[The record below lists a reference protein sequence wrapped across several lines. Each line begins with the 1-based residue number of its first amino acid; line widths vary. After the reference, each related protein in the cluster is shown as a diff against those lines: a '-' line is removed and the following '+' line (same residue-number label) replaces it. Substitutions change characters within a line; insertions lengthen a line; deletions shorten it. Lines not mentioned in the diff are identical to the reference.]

1 MIVIFSIVC
10 LGAFITH
17 QTKMC
22 QDRIYHESTGVVPTL
37 LIKLETL
44 IFRSNHM
51 SQPLF
56 LQNIIACIWDFD
68 KTLIPGYMQV
78 PIVEHYQVDSKN
90 FWKEVNGLPKF
101 YRKNGLDLIVP
112 DTVYLNHFITYA
124 RNGIFKGL
132 NNKRL
137 RELGAEIEF
146 YKGLPEFFDEVKYF
160 VKAEPAYRQHDIR
173 VEHYIVSTGLRQM
186 ILGSKIAP
194 YVDGVWG
201 CEFVENP
208 PQAGYLDLASRQASE
223 SHHIISQIAYALDNT
238 TKTRAIFE
246 INKGTNKI
254 SDIDVNAN
262 IPDEDRRVPIQ
273 NMIYIADGPSDI
285 PVFSIVNRFGGRTF
299 AVYQP
304 GSNEEF
310 SQVNNLQKQGRVQSY
325 GEADYTGGS
334 QTAMWLNNAV
344 NEIAELIVTNRQRVL
359 GDKIGK
365 PPKHL
370 A

>member
-1 MIVIFSIVC
+1 MP
-10 LGAFITH
+10 
-17 QTKMC
+17 Q
-22 QDRIYHESTGVVPTL
+22 Q
-37 LIKLETL
+37 
-44 IFRSNHM
+44 
-51 SQPLF
+51 LF

-68 KTLIPGYMQV
+68 KTLIPGYMQA
-78 PIVEHYQVDSKN
+78 PIFDHYRVDSKN
-90 FWKEVNGLPKF
+90 FWKEVNELPNY
-101 YRKNGLDLIVP
+101 YRKNSLDLIVP

-124 RNGIFKGL
+124 RDGIFKGL
-132 NNKRL
+132 NNRRL
-137 RELGAEIEF
+137 REFGAEIEF
-146 YKGLPEFFDEVKYF
+146 CKGLPEFFDEVKQF
-160 VKAEPAYRQHDIR
+160 VKANPAYRQHDIR

-208 PQAGYLDLASRQASE
+208 PPAGYLEPTGPKAPRSSK
-223 SHHIISQIAYALDNT
+223 IISQIAYALDNT

-254 SDIDVNAN
+254 PDIDVNAQ

-285 PVFSIVNRFGGRTF
+285 PVFSIVNRLGGRTF

-304 GSNEEF
+304 GSKEEF
-310 SQVNNLQKQGRVQSY
+310 SQVNRLQKQGRVQSY
-325 GEADYTGGS
+325 GQADYSQGS
-334 QTAMWLNNAV
+334 QTAMWIENAV
-344 NEIAELIVTNRQRVL
+344 GEIAEFIITNRQRAL

-365 PPKHL
+365 PPGHL
-370 A
+370 D

>member
-1 MIVIFSIVC
+1 MP
-10 LGAFITH
+10 
-17 QTKMC
+17 Q
-22 QDRIYHESTGVVPTL
+22 Q
-37 LIKLETL
+37 
-44 IFRSNHM
+44 
-51 SQPLF
+51 LF

-68 KTLIPGYMQV
+68 KTLIPGYMQT
-78 PIVEHYQVDSKN
+78 PIFDHYRVDAKK
-90 FWKEVNGLPKF
+90 FWQEVNELPKY

-124 RNGIFKGL
+124 RAGIFKGL
-132 NNKRL
+132 NNKQL
-137 RELGAEIEF
+137 RAFGAEIEF
-146 YKGLPEFFDEVKYF
+146 YKGLPEFFDEVKHF
-160 VKAEPAYRQHDIR
+160 VKADAAYRQHDIR

-186 ILGSKIAP
+186 IMGSKIAP

-208 PQAGYLDLASRQASE
+208 PQAGYLDPAGPKTPRPSK
-223 SHHIISQIAYALDNT
+223 IISQIAYALDNT

-254 SDIDVNAN
+254 SDIDVNAK

-285 PVFSIVNRFGGRTF
+285 PVFSIVNRFAGRTF

-325 GEADYTGGS
+325 GEADYTEGS
-334 QTAMWLNNAV
+334 QTAMWINNAV
-344 NEIAELIVTNRQRVL
+344 NEIAELIVANRQRAL

-370 A
+370 D